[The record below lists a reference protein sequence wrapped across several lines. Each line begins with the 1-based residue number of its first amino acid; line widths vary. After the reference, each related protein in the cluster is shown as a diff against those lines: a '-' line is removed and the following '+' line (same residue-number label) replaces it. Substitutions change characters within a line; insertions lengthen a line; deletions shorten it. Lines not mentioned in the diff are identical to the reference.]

1 MQRLSVV
8 QEPMIRRISTLEQPP
23 MTEAARRVSRAGAD
37 VVRRISAVG
46 GEAVRRASTVTVI
59 RVGRMSVGRRP
70 DLPDLPDLTDIPDIP
85 DIPDSTQE
93 MGKGADNGA
102 VISNPVAGA
111 KDLAEIEINEKDDRK
126 ISQMG
131 LLGWRPRFL
140 ECLNQPIVFVVF
152 FGIGNLFTVMSFGV
166 ISVYLTTLEKTFN
179 LNSKET
185 GLFASLLLAN
195 YCSSKK
201 IRWIAAGMFAVV
213 LSCLLPAM
221 ATLFAEYP
229 ELNKDAFVPNM
240 LGIRGTCNLGEQ
252 KGFGPPPQG
261 QADYAVRNHGL
272 FWLFV
277 AGSLVLG
284 IGGSPPGIA
293 GPTYMDEMYTQKEF
307 GVAISILYIITFVG
321 FPISVLFAGASL
333 NMYVTLDPPEGMT
346 PGRPEWV
353 GAWWLGFLVPGVVV
367 FVVSFIVMLF
377 PTQMPAAKKV
387 LESKIQKGIT
397 TVAEKTNE
405 LHRSL
410 AEITRDTIPVAKRIL
425 KNKSLNCLVF
435 GDALVFLQIG
445 SISYLPKMYVIAF
458 RLGFSEVGTVIGV
471 SNVVAFV
478 LGLVLGGAIMRIK
491 DWHPKKLLLIYAIAV
506 LVSTPF
512 QASLFYRC
520 DSNTVGGVDIV
531 YPNSTAS
538 DASLYDTCNQDCKCN
553 TAFPSFVCDPTDG
566 TTYFSQCHAGC
577 LGGELN
583 DPTNPKSGVKQYTD
597 CMCTAGKTVVPGEC
611 GSRCQTRLYI
621 SLALSVLGTMIN
633 FSGYAAHA
641 TVYQRVVSEVDRTV
655 AQGWRQF
662 VTRVLGTLPA
672 PILFGY
678 IIDNA
683 CTIWRVNFDGK
694 QGNCWVYDLESLLV
708 WFVWVQIILRIASS
722 LLYFAGW
729 YLYPEPTQEEL
740 ERYEG
745 GKGAASNGYE
755 MT

>member
-277 AGSLVLG
+277 AGSLVL
-284 IGGSPPGIA
+284 
-293 GPTYMDEMYTQKEF
+293 
-307 GVAISILYIITFVG
+307 
-321 FPISVLFAGASL
+321 
-333 NMYVTLDPPEGMT
+333 
-346 PGRPEWV
+346 
-353 GAWWLGFLVPGVVV
+353 
-367 FVVSFIVMLF
+367 
-377 PTQMPAAKKV
+377 MPAAKKV